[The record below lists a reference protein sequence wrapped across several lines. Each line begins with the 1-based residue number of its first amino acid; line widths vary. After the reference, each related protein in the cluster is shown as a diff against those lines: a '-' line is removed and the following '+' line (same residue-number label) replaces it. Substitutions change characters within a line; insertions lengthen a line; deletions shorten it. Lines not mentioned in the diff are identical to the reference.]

1 MIHGLVEDW
10 QFPFFADFDEPI
22 TKQLLNQ
29 VIITTEGCENTL
41 LAFTS
46 DQGGVNEGLQKSL
59 EITKDNQSYQN
70 PAHPNNPDEAD
81 PVDDPDPAKQ
91 FFLYHPLIEK
101 GLDSRVCVPLANT
114 VKNDDF
120 VNILLQIF
128 TKSVLMM

>member
-29 VIITTEGCENTL
+29 VIITTEGYGNTV

-70 PAHPNNPDEAD
+70 PAHPNNPDK
-81 PVDDPDPAKQ
+81 VMC
-91 FFLYHPLIEK
+91 FLHDYACEEK
-101 GLDSRVCVPLANT
+101 LWQSVVLNHQIIHKPTYLDEQTLKT
-114 VKNDDF
+114 
-120 VNILLQIF
+120 
-128 TKSVLMM
+128 